1 MTDVEPERGR
11 PSSLHRARACND
23 SGCSQN
29 HAGLVAQP
37 RKSTCCE
44 NGWTHPVD
52 NEAAHVL
59 DQQRKWVGIGMMVF
73 AFFFWGG
80 LCAPGMSVSANGGK
94 W

>member
-1 MTDVEPERGR
+1 VLATILAAARIMQD
-11 PSSLHRARACND
+11 SLRNHGKAR
-23 SGCSQN
+23 
-29 HAGLVAQP
+29 VA
-37 RKSTCCE
+37 RTASTWCE